1 MQILHENELQ
11 DIHGGI
17 LPLLVLAGAALLLS
31 SCENNKQTGTNQPG
45 SSSVNVN
52 CTDCTVTV
60 TVERGHTSK

>member
-1 MQILHENELQ
+1 MQTLNENELH

-31 SCENNKQTGTNQPG
+31 SCESNKQTSTNQPG

-52 CTDCTVTV
+52 CSDCSVTI
-60 TVERGHTSK
+60 TVEKGNNSK